1 MKQTLPTPSAPKAL
15 RPYSHMVQ
23 AGDWIYLSGQIP
35 IDPATGEI
43 VEGGIQAQTQRVL
56 DTIEA
61 LLSDVGLS
69 TDHIVKTTIY
79 ITNMADFGAIN
90 ALYAERFRAPYPA
103 RATVEDTAREKDR
116 KSTRLNSSHVAISY
130 AVFCLKKKKK

>member
-15 RPYSHMVQ
+15 GPYSHMVQ

-90 ALYAERFRAPYPA
+90 AIYAERFRAPYPA
-103 RATVEDTAREKDR
+103 RATVK
-116 KSTRLNSSHVAISY
+116 VAGLPKGVGIEID
-130 AVFCLKKKKK
+130 AVIHRAGRAE